1 MDGVPF
7 RKLGDEHGLSGKQI
21 FLKVKKEIQGLPLNW
36 QLTRDLCDPSRF
48 SGILVIDG
56 KYIAVKDFKQKIPFI
71 YGLDYLSHDPIHGDL
86 FLAED
91 EMAFVHFFQKLQ
103 ELGYPLQIVIADDRA
118 GLKQALN
125 KVFPA
130 VRLQLCHTHYLENI
144 RRLLNIR
151 TDDKYGHFFNSLA
164 LHVFKEGTDE
174 LKIEEGWKHVWKERA
189 GGNTMLQDILKDISR
204 RKEDLFN
211 YLHVKNAPS
220 TTNLIESYNSHL
232 QGRLKTIK
240 GFQSFVSAKTWLN
253 GYLIRRRTKT
263 FTDCEFPF
271 KHLNGFASLQ
281 FTIRDFKLWPTWI
294 AGVQKPRK
302 EPKR

>member
-21 FLKVKKEIQGLPLNW
+21 FLKVRQEIGSLPLNW
-36 QLTRDLCDPSRF
+36 QLTKDLCEPARF

-71 YGLDYLSHDPIHGDL
+71 YGLDYLSHDPLHGDL

-91 EMAFVHFFQKLQ
+91 EMAFVRFFQKVQ
-103 ELGYPLQIVIADDRA
+103 ELNYPLQIVVADDRA

-125 KVFPA
+125 KVFPLC
-130 VRLQLCHTHYLENI
+130 RLQLCHTHYLEKI

-151 TDDKYGHFFNSLA
+151 TDYKYEYFFNSLT
-164 LHVFKEGTDE
+164 LHVFKQGTDE
-174 LKIEEGWKHVWKERA
+174 QKIDEGWRHVWKEHA
-189 GGNTMLQDILKDISR
+189 YGNSMLQGILKDINR

-211 YLHVKNAPS
+211 YLHIKNAPS

-240 GFQSFVSAKTWLN
+240 GFQSFTSAKVWLN

-263 FTDCEFPF
+263 FTDCEIPF
-271 KHLNGFASLQ
+271 KDLNGFASLQ
-281 FTIRDFKLWPTWI
+281 MTIRDSKNYPTWI
-294 AGVQKPRK
+294 AGIQRPKK